1 MIPEVEGGRKDK
13 KESGRGDE
21 KDGCPYRNFEAI
33 VLVGGKGGRG
43 GREGREGREGKRVSK
58 KPLQKTLSLLL
69 VDWHNA
75 RYSSLS

>member
-43 GREGREGREGKRVSK
+43 GREGKRVSK

>member
-33 VLVGGKGGRG
+33 VLTPVIASMYDFIR
-43 GREGREGREGKRVSK
+43 
-58 KPLQKTLSLLL
+58 LLGP
-69 VDWHNA
+69 
-75 RYSSLS
+75 